1 MFFKRFTP
9 DDELQWFIECY
20 WIVEDDDT
28 ISRQQK
34 IVPDGFN
41 EIIFHLGDP
50 YRIRM
55 YDQWQL
61 QSSNLLAGQIRKHFF
76 LENTGISRIVGIKL
90 KPTALTHLF
99 GLHMHQFTDKV
110 VDLSSLLSTHFPDTW
125 NQLRAIN
132 DHSEMIHLLNNN
144 FKKLIRGMAFR
155 ETAADRAVDIIF
167 AQHGMIPV
175 SAIARVAGVGERQ
188 LENLFKKY
196 IGLSPKFFT
205 RIIRFNYIFS
215 LIQENNQ
222 SWSGIA
228 YEASFF
234 DQSHFIRN
242 FRDFTGE
249 NPSGYSFDEKNLA
262 NFFLQKK

>member
-1 MFFKRFTP
+1 MFFKRFAP
-9 DDELQWFIECY
+9 DKELELFIDCY
-20 WIVEDDDT
+20 WIVEDDNT
-28 ISRQQK
+28 TPRQQK

-50 YRIRM
+50 YRIRL
-55 YDQWQL
+55 YDQWEL
-61 QSSNLLAGQIRKHFF
+61 QSDSLLAGQIRKHFY
-76 LENTGISRIVGIKL
+76 LENTGRSDIVGIKL
-90 KPTALTHLF
+90 KPTALTYLF
-99 GLHMHQFTDKV
+99 GLNMYQFADKV
-110 VDLSSLLSTHFPDTW
+110 VDLSSGLGTHFSDAA
-125 NQLRAIN
+125 NQLRAIK
-132 DHSEMIHLLNNN
+132 DHNEKINVLNNH
-144 FKKLIRGMAFR
+144 FRKLLPGKPFL
-155 ETAADRAVDIIF
+155 ETAADRAADIIF

-196 IGLSPKFFT
+196 IGLSPKFYT

-222 SWSGIA
+222 SWTGIA
-228 YEASFF
+228 FEASFF

-242 FRDFTGE
+242 FKDFTGE
-249 NPSGYSFDEKNLA
+249 NPSDYSFDEKNLA

>member
-1 MFFKRFTP
+1 MFFKRFAP
-9 DDELQWFIECY
+9 DHELEPFIECY

-28 ISRQQK
+28 TPRQQK

-50 YRIRM
+50 YRIRL
-55 YDQWQL
+55 YDQWEL
-61 QSSNLLAGQIRKHFF
+61 QSTSLLAGQIRKHFF
-76 LENTGISRIVGIKL
+76 LENTGGSNIVGIKL

-99 GLHMHQFTDKV
+99 GLNMHQFTDKV
-110 VDLSSLLSTHFPDTW
+110 IDLTSSPGQHFLATAH
-125 NQLRAIN
+125 QLRETN
-132 DHSEMIHLLNNN
+132 DHKAKINLLNNH
-144 FKKLIRGMAFR
+144 FKRLLHLVSFQ
-155 ETAADRAVDIIF
+155 ETGADRAIEIIF
-167 AQHGMIPV
+167 AKHGMIPV

-196 IGLSPKFFT
+196 IGLSPKFYS

-215 LIQENNQ
+215 LVQENNQ
-222 SWSGIA
+222 SWSGLA

-242 FRDFTGE
+242 FKDFTGE
-249 NPSGYSFDEKNLA
+249 NPSDYAFNEKNLA